1 MSSEFLLDQSIKTVA
16 VQTNCSRNDFNEDVN
31 VTVIRSPGWS
41 NGYDARLDSERLGF
55 DFPTLRHNFFRIADH
70 HLFDPLLDL
79 VANVSSESKM
89 HEDMLSPW
97 RVVCD
102 QVSSVVWQVN
112 IKRQGFHPR

>member
-41 NGYDARLDSERLGF
+41 KGYDARLDSERLGF

-89 HEDMLSPW
+89 HEDMLSP
-97 RVVCD
+97 
-102 QVSSVVWQVN
+102 
-112 IKRQGFHPR
+112 